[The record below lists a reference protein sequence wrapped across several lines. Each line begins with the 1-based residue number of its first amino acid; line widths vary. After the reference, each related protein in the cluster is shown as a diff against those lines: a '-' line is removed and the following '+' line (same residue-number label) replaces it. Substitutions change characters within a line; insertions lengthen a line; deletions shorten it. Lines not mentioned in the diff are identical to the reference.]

1 MNSNVEQN
9 MSVNMAQKNLNSGG
23 NDVSYQKNN
32 SNNFG
37 YEDFNGLN
45 INNKGQGSN
54 GGINP
59 LDIIC

>member
-45 INNKGQGSN
+45 INNKGQG
-54 GGINP
+54 
-59 LDIIC
+59 